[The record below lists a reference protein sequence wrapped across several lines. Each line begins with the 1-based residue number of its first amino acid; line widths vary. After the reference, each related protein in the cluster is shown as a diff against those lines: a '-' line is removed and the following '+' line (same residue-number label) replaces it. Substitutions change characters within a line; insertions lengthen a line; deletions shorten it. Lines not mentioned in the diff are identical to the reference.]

1 MNKYIKDH
9 WKVLLLGVIGVL
21 IVIPILTQVLIN
33 IETNSKGSDDGWL
46 GFWGGYLGAIIG
58 VAGAIFVVQI
68 QLNEE
73 NKSREAEKVDNTF
86 FNLLLLH
93 NEQKN
98 ALTKK
103 SVFEKVYLNF
113 NEELKKQLL
122 EEGLVIFYSQDDLII
137 EILRDIIKG
146 YKDYIEDN
154 EEKLSPEFSSR
165 WEKRKKEGPFSDSY
179 TNTEDSILYDN
190 LCGALGEINKIEE
203 FLEHIYNKEIN
214 YFSNVVFKDAL
225 KGAFKGAFERLNEYI
240 QTYKYI
246 QSELPEEWNILIS
259 SLEKYKSN
267 HFDLLPIVRRKKGI
281 EIALKDYYSE
291 IGSYFRIFH
300 RIIKYINEKV
310 PSKESKKDYLGFLR
324 ATLNEK
330 EMLVIFYNAVY
341 TERGSGLL
349 KEISKTTIFGEYHE
363 LLEDGTVQHFNSSSL
378 LWKSDDLKIMREFDK
393 E

>member
-9 WKVLLLGVIGVL
+9 WKVLLIGVIGVL

-33 IETNSKGSDDGWL
+33 IETNSNGSDDGWL
-46 GFWGGYLGAIIG
+46 GFWGGYLGSIIG

-86 FNLLLLH
+86 FNLLSLH

-103 SVFEKVYLNF
+103 SIFENIYLNF
-113 NEELKKQLL
+113 NKELKKQLL
-122 EEGLVIFYSQDDLII
+122 EEGLNLFYSQDDLII
-137 EILRDIIKG
+137 EILSDVIKG
-146 YKDYIEDN
+146 YQKYIEDN
-154 EEKLSPEFSSR
+154 EGKLSPEFSAR
-165 WEKRKKEGPFSDSY
+165 WERRKKEGPFSDSY
-179 TNTEDSILYDN
+179 TTTDDSILYEN
-190 LCGALGEINKIEE
+190 LYCALNEIERIEE
-203 FLEHIYNKEIN
+203 FLELIHT
-214 YFSNVVFKDAL
+214 NVLFENAL
-225 KGAFKGAFERLNEYI
+225 KGVHKGAFERLDESV
-240 QTYKYI
+240 QAYKYL
-246 QSELPEEWNILIS
+246 QSEIPEEWNRLIS
-259 SLEKYKSN
+259 DLEKYKSN
-267 HFDLLPIVRRKKGI
+267 HFDLLPDNRRKKSV

-349 KEISKTTIFGEYHE
+349 KEISKTTFFGEYHE

-378 LWKSDDLKIMREFDK
+378 LWKSDDLKIMREFGK